1 MFFRGEY
8 FLADYMQKIGNFSV
22 SAIETMFESEGYF
35 DVYNFDDTAI
45 LANDPLK
52 ARRRWG
58 ASSDA
63 TKTRYEFEFSP
74 VNGFLASPDLLMT
87 DCELKLSFDRAS
99 LKNAFVRLDKSAS
112 LTNLEIR
119 DCYALTEY
127 VSSKSIQS
135 HFEKIQYEPITYQ
148 YEETEVVIKTLP
160 TDGTTIRLDNIRGG
174 NTPKYLFAGVIPTK
188 NLQGDW
194 EKSSTAFEQHNVT
207 EFNIALNGNPVNG
220 YPVSIKKRSP
230 CYALSKFNA
239 VTSRLY
245 NVFAGQQMNMQSF
258 QFNFIWSHKFEAES
272 TSSGWIGIDLKLS
285 EAFTEQMSL
294 VIWIINPT
302 AITMDQYYQIEKIN
316 L

>member
-1 MFFRGEY
+1 M
-8 FLADYMQKIGNFSV
+8 
-22 SAIETMFESEGYF
+22 
-35 DVYNFDDTAI
+35 
-45 LANDPLK
+45 
-52 ARRRWG
+52 
-58 ASSDA
+58 
-63 TKTRYEFEFSP
+63 
-74 VNGFLASPDLLMT
+74 
-87 DCELKLSFDRAS
+87 
-99 LKNAFVRLDKSAS
+99 
-112 LTNLEIR
+112 
-119 DCYALTEY
+119 
-127 VSSKSIQS
+127 
-135 HFEKIQYEPITYQ
+135 
-148 YEETEVVIKTLP
+148 P

-230 CYALSKFNA
+230 CYALSKFNS

-285 EAFTEQMSL
+285 EALIEQMSL